1 MRRGLLAFI
10 ALPLFFP
17 ALVTPLPDPQDG
29 GEART
34 LEACRDPAS
43 EIRVHGGTEC
53 LRIETYLSAG
63 QTAHPR
69 LAVFL
74 HGDFDGP
81 SYHYEMAKLVA
92 AQNDDL
98 VTVGLLRP
106 GYTDASGNRS
116 TGTRGTTGG
125 DNYTPE
131 VVDAVAASLRSL
143 AEAHHT
149 DGIVLIGHSGG
160 AAIAAN
166 LIGRHPGLVDAAVL
180 ASCPCDVPR
189 WRAHIMKERLGGRV
203 WDEAVRSLSP
213 HLLADG
219 IGRET
224 LVRIVVGVEDD
235 NTLPAYSRE
244 YAGRLRR
251 LGSTSS

>member
-1 MRRGLLAFI
+1 MPAADQANASQADPPGLTVSVSVSASQHLI
-10 ALPLFFP
+10 IEVLP
-17 ALVTPLPDPQDG
+17 
-29 GEART
+29 
-34 LEACRDPAS
+34 
-43 EIRVHGGTEC
+43 
-53 LRIETYLSAG
+53 
-63 QTAHPR
+63 
-69 LAVFL
+69 
-74 HGDFDGP
+74 
-81 SYHYEMAKLVA
+81 
-92 AQNDDL
+92 
-98 VTVGLLRP
+98 RP
-106 GYTDASGNRS
+106 VEFT
-116 TGTRGTTGG
+116 
-125 DNYTPE
+125 
-131 VVDAVAASLRSL
+131 
-143 AEAHHT
+143 
-149 DGIVLIGHSGG
+149 LIGHSGG

-189 WRAHIMKERLGGRV
+189 WRAHMKERLGGRV

-251 LGSTSS
+251 LGIDVELTELEGRRHDILMEPEVLAIIGALLAS